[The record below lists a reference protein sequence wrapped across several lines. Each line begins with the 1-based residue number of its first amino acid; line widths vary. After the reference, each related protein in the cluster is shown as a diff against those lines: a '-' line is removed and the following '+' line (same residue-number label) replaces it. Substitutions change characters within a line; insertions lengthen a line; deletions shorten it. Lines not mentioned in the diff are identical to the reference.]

1 MPLRPRE
8 AHIEEP
14 PLLGDLAR
22 LLRLPDRQLL
32 LLEPRNEDGL
42 ELEPFRPV
50 QGEQVDATPVRARRA
65 EPSLQVG
72 DEISRRPSSVV
83 EVLREANETS
93 EIGLAHHLPLAE
105 LLR

>member
-22 LLRLPDRQLL
+22 LLRLPDRELL
-32 LLEPRNEDGL
+32 LLEPRDEDGL

-50 QGEQVDATPVRARRA
+50 QREQVDATPVGARRA
-65 EPSLQVG
+65 EPRLEVS
-72 DEISRRPSSVV
+72 DELSGRASTVV
-83 EVLREANETS
+83 ELLSQANEAS
-93 EIGLAHHLPLAE
+93 EIRLANHLPFT
-105 LLR
+105 